1 MKAKKIL
8 IFIGVAAIA
17 IISGFFFIVS
27 KPQKGHFN
35 AGKIT
40 TAIHAYCRDAKECN
54 NNLPS
59 SISLQELIT
68 KRFLKHEDVSAFDGM
83 EVTVYLT
90 VDDTTPQAVL
100 MNARLSDG
108 SQIVALADGSVQQV
122 AK

>member
-1 MKAKKIL
+1 MKMRKIL
-8 IFIGVAAIA
+8 IINGVAAMA

-27 KPQKGHFN
+27 KSQKSHFN
-35 AGKIT
+35 AEKLT
-40 TAIHAYCRDAKECN
+40 AAIHAYSLDAKQHN
-54 NNLPS
+54 NSLPS

-68 KRFLKHEDVSAFDGM
+68 KGFLKHEDVSAFDGM
-83 EVTVYLT
+83 QVTVYST

-100 MNARLSDG
+100 MRAQLSDG